1 MLFVRHASTPGM
13 RGARFPSGSEGAD
26 PSSLEAAA
34 RLTASLGSFG
44 TGPAFVSP
52 ARAAWETA
60 VAMGFEPVVVA
71 TLAEQDH
78 GRWSGLPYEEV
89 AVREPES
96 FARWLADRDAAP
108 HGGESRSA
116 AAERVA
122 RWLDERHEQ
131 EGDSGAG
138 RSGSGGGGRAVVVC
152 DVGAIRAALGHA
164 LGADPAPFDLAP
176 LSLTQLSAARE
187 GWRIGYVNRKA
198 AS

>member
-1 MLFVRHASTPGM
+1 MLFLRHASTPGM

-34 RLTASLGSFG
+34 RLPASIGSFE
-44 TGPAFVSP
+44 TGLAFVSP

-60 VAMGFEPVVVA
+60 VAMGLEPVVVTA
-71 TLAEQDH
+71 LAEQDH

-89 AVREPES
+89 AVREPEA

-116 AAERVA
+116 AAARVA
-122 RWLDERHEQ
+122 RWLDEQ
-131 EGDSGAG
+131 EGTGGAG
-138 RSGSGGGGRAVVVC
+138 RSGSGGGAGRAVAVC

-164 LGADPAPFDLAP
+164 LRADPAPFDLAP